1 MKNEPKVTYIA
12 DQNSYYTLL
21 MTDPDAPSRSNPV
34 KGEWVH
40 WLIFNIPAQNVK
52 LGEIKYHYVG
62 AGPPKGTGLHRYV
75 LMVYNQGKKK
85 LDSDLPIV
93 EKNSSQNRS
102 NFSTK

>member
-1 MKNEPKVTYIA
+1 MKNQPKVTYIA
-12 DQNSYYTLL
+12 DPDFYYTLL
-21 MTDPDAPSRSNPV
+21 MTDPDAPSRQNPN

-40 WLIFNIPAQNVK
+40 WLIFNIPGNSVQ

-75 LMVYNQGKKK
+75 LMVFNQGKRK

-93 EKNSSQNRS
+93 EKNSSSKRS